1 MIKLLL
7 LIATQIGLQNPSL
20 LPAICSVESDFR
32 NVINH
37 YDGGSPSYGICQIK
51 LATAQDMLPDVTA
64 EMLME
69 PVINAYVA
77 GLYLKYHEKRYEAE
91 RFIKRE
97 TVRIKQ
103 YGKEA
108 CVISAYNAGRC
119 INSNQDTYVKKV
131 YERIGKI

>member
-7 LIATQIGLQNPSL
+7 AIAMEIGLQNPKM

-37 YDGGSPSYGICQIK
+37 FDGGSPSYGICQVK
-51 LATAQDMLPDVTA
+51 LSTAQDMIPGITA

-77 GLYLKYHEKRYEAE
+77 GLYVKYQERRYDEE
-91 RFIKRE
+91 SCI
-97 TVRIKQ
+97 
-103 YGKEA
+103 
-108 CVISAYNAGRC
+108 ISAYNAGRC
-119 INSNQDTYVKKV
+119 IKSNQDTYVKKV
-131 YERIGKI
+131 MKRMEGI